1 MDRAYTK
8 NANKT
13 KKKCVHTNSEEVYRK
28 EAVRL
33 TRATRPTSPHNPYN
47 HYNSDYDWKLSP
59 YKAFV
64 SDKPNRCTYT
74 SGEQVVRKESGP

>member
-33 TRATRPTSPHNPYN
+33 TRATRPTNPYN
-47 HYNSDYDWKLSP
+47 TYILTTTTLTLRLSTT
-59 YKAFV
+59 AT
-64 SDKPNRCTYT
+64 RCTT
-74 SGEQVVRKESGP
+74 PIRVTGVHSGATRPC